1 MPLFHFNLS
10 PKHLRIV
17 KIGPLTIVGK
27 HYFTYWHY
35 AYVGL
40 IWSNYEKTLRYVPY
54 DEYNGHTEY
63 PEKGDIVIFHL
74 PSFLGGKERI
84 G

>member
-1 MPLFHFNLS
+1 MKKPLFLFNFN
-10 PKHLRIV
+10 PKDMRTIKL
-17 KIGPLTIVGK
+17 GPLTIIGK
-27 HYFTYWHY
+27 DYFTYWHY

-40 IWSNYEKTLRYVPY
+40 IWSNFEKALHYRTNK
-54 DEYNGHTEY
+54 D
-63 PEKGDIVIFHL
+63 DILIFRL